1 LSQRLAVRRVAS
13 WTTPLAIVLVVG
25 LMLSACGRKQE
36 SAAGGQ
42 VIGHIGPD
50 AITIQELQNEMRVLN
65 VPPDSQK
72 DDAAVKRTLSEI
84 AARKYVVQQAVAAKM
99 DRQPTVLLDI
109 LRAREQ
115 VLSSAYI
122 QREIGTKSAGIGK
135 GEVDS
140 FIQAHPSQ
148 FASREEFDIDQI
160 SFQAPTEMDEVAAAT
175 KDFKTLEQVDGKLN
189 LLGVKHVRH
198 PGAIDGATLPD
209 NVLASLRA
217 RKDDDIFF
225 LRAGEGATFFKVLEV
240 KPKPVAGDDAQRL
253 ARRALQQELLKTLS
267 ADTERAALAT
277 AKFEGDYARVMGN
290 TTPDAATAPAAAAT
304 PSPSATKQAN

>member
-1 LSQRLAVRRVAS
+1 LAVHRVAS

-36 SAAGGQ
+36 SVAGGQ

-72 DDAAVKRTLSEI
+72 DDAVVKRTLSEI
-84 AARKYVVQQAVAAKM
+84 AARKYVVQQAVAAKL
-99 DRQPTVLLDI
+99 DRQPTVLLDM
-109 LRAREQ
+109 LRSREQ

-140 FIQAHPSQ
+140 FIQAHPNQ
-148 FASREEFDIDQI
+148 FAAREEFDIDQI
-160 SFQAPTEMDEVAAAT
+160 SFQAPKEMDELSAAT
-175 KDFKTLEQVDGKLN
+175 KEYKTLEQVDAKLN
-189 LLGVKHVRH
+189 ELGIKHVRH

-209 NVLASLRA
+209 NVTASLKA
-217 RKDDDIFF
+217 HKDDDIF
-225 LRAGEGATFFKVLEV
+225 LLHAGEGATFFKVDAMT
-240 KPKPVAGDDAQRL
+240 PKPLTGDDAQRL
-253 ARRALQQELLKTLS
+253 ARRALLQEMLRKTS
-267 ADTERAALAT
+267 ADAATAALASAT
-277 AKFEGDYARVMGN
+277 FEGDYARVMQQPASPAA
-290 TTPDAATAPAAAAT
+290 TTPT
-304 PSPSATKQAN
+304 PSPTPAKQP

>member
-1 LSQRLAVRRVAS
+1 
-13 WTTPLAIVLVVG
+13 
-25 LMLSACGRKQE
+25 
-36 SAAGGQ
+36 
-42 VIGHIGPD
+42 
-50 AITIQELQNEMRVLN
+50 
-65 VPPDSQK
+65 
-72 DDAAVKRTLSEI
+72 
-84 AARKYVVQQAVAAKM
+84 
-99 DRQPTVLLDI
+99 
-109 LRAREQ
+109 
-115 VLSSAYI
+115 
-122 QREIGTKSAGIGK
+122 
-135 GEVDS
+135 
-140 FIQAHPSQ
+140 
-148 FASREEFDIDQI
+148 
-160 SFQAPTEMDEVAAAT
+160 MDEVAAAT

>member
-1 LSQRLAVRRVAS
+1 MSQRLVVRGVVS
-13 WTTPLAIVLVVG
+13 WATPLAIVLVVG

-36 SAAGGQ
+36 SVAGGQ

-140 FIQAHPSQ
+140 FIQAHPNQ
-148 FASREEFDIDQI
+148 FAAREEFDIDQI
-160 SFQAPTEMDEVAAAT
+160 SFQAPKDMDELSAAT
-175 KDFKTLEQVDGKLN
+175 KEYKTLEQVDAKLN
-189 LLGVKHVRH
+189 ELGIKHVRH

-209 NVLASLRA
+209 NVTASLKA
-217 RKDDDIFF
+217 HKDDDIF
-225 LRAGEGATFFKVLEV
+225 LLHAGEGATFFKVV
-240 KPKPVAGDDAQRL
+240 AMTPKPLTGDDAQRL
-253 ARRALQQELLKTLS
+253 ARRALLQELLRKTS
-267 ADTERAALAT
+267 ADAATAALASAT
-277 AKFEGDYARVMGN
+277 FEGDYARVMQQPASPAA
-290 TTPDAATAPAAAAT
+290 TTPT
-304 PSPSATKQAN
+304 PSPTPSKQP

>member
-1 LSQRLAVRRVAS
+1 
-13 WTTPLAIVLVVG
+13 
-25 LMLSACGRKQE
+25 MLSACGRKQE
-36 SAAGGQ
+36 SVAGGQ

-140 FIQAHPSQ
+140 FIQAHPNQ
-148 FASREEFDIDQI
+148 FAAREEFDIDQI
-160 SFQAPTEMDEVAAAT
+160 SFQAPKDMDELSAAT
-175 KDFKTLEQVDGKLN
+175 KEYKTLEQVDAKLN
-189 LLGVKHVRH
+189 ELGIKHVRH

-209 NVLASLRA
+209 NVTASLKA
-217 RKDDDIFF
+217 HKDDDIF
-225 LRAGEGATFFKVLEV
+225 LLHAGEGATFFKVDAMT
-240 KPKPVAGDDAQRL
+240 PKPLTGDDAQRL
-253 ARRALQQELLKTLS
+253 ARRALLQEMLRKTS
-267 ADTERAALAT
+267 ADAATAALASAT
-277 AKFEGDYARVMGN
+277 FEGDYARVMQQ
-290 TTPDAATAPAAAAT
+290 PASPAAAT
-304 PSPSATKQAN
+304 PAPSPTPSRQP